1 VDTNCR
7 PIREVL
13 LDFWQ
18 TDDLGRYDNN
28 GCDWTHLVAPVVCCD
43 AMQELSGG
51 WVAVTAHNKAYFV
64 SNNYL
69 KDVIIKRQ
77 VFWRFTCHI

>member
-1 VDTNCR
+1 MDTNCR
-7 PIREVL
+7 PIRGVL

-43 AMQELSGG
+43 AIQESSGG

-69 KDVIIKRQ
+69 KHVRIKRQ